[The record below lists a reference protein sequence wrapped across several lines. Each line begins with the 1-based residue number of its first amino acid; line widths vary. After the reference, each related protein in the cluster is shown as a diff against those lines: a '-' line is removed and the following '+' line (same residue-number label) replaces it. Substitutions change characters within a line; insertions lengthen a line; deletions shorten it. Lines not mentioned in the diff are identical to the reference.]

1 MRPST
6 LLTLAL
12 VLSPACLNAQNP
24 PPPAITGVPLDQ
36 ADEVEKYP
44 QCIPNAQSGYHGN
57 KCLVQIWRT
66 NPISPPAFTV
76 PAGIDVYVELLDTRW
91 NENVTFTVT
100 TTKVPPP
107 DVGAAALKNA
117 IPGLQ
122 TIIATQALNPTAHT
136 SIRSDTPDPGLI
148 AARELAAHID
158 ARQREIINSSNAVLT
173 DVQHATAAINCLSS
187 YEVIKTVEQ
196 PPGSTEQPKFRCSQ
210 AEMLTPSTF
219 DAAKGEAV
227 TLAQSAAEGNL
238 ALLDV
243 SDLDQV
249 VKSFYLTCL
258 TYFPISE
265 QGGEARTTC
274 RKVAVKLSNQ
284 EASID
289 TAVTDIQKVQDA
301 LLQTTQTIQFW
312 PGTPPKL
319 IYKITSQ
326 KHLNFSVVIAGTEI
340 VSKANSPIA
349 TVTINTAANSWVASV
364 GLGFSNLKYHTFAAT
379 PIIVAGQP
387 VLDSSGKVTTQVT
400 RTDTVPSVIAPV
412 GLLSYRLTKF
422 SRFNWENKCPG
433 GCSFLLS
440 GGVGANLTT
449 KSADFD
455 VGPSFQIGGVVI
467 TGAVHFGRDTRLTN
481 GVAVGQQL
489 GSSPPSSLPTTTAWV
504 TKYAITFTYSIP
516 IP

>member
-6 LLTLAL
+6 LLILAL
-12 VLSPACLNAQNP
+12 VVSPVCLNAQNP
-24 PPPAITGVPLDQ
+24 PAPIITGVPLDN
-36 ADEVEKYP
+36 AAEVEKYP
-44 QCIPNAQSGYHGN
+44 PCIPNAQSGYH
-57 KCLVQIWRT
+57 KKECLVQIWRT
-66 NPISPPAFTV
+66 NPISPPTFTV

-100 TTKVPPP
+100 TAKVAPP

-117 IPGLQ
+117 LPGLQ
-122 TIIATQALNPTAHT
+122 TIIAAQPITPTAEVYVLNPADDPDLNAVRALASHIDDRQKDI
-136 SIRSDTPDPGLI
+136 IRSSNGV
-148 AARELAAHID
+148 LA
-158 ARQREIINSSNAVLT
+158 
-173 DVQHATAAINCLSS
+173 DVQHATAGINCLSS
-187 YEVIKTVEQ
+187 YEVIKTVPQ
-196 PPGSTEQPKFRCSQ
+196 LKGPAKYSCSQ
-210 AEMLTPSTF
+210 AEMLTPGPSGIF
-219 DAAKGEAV
+219 ENAKNDAV
-227 TLAQSAAEGNL
+227 TLAQSAAASNL

-258 TYFPISE
+258 SYFPRDQQS
-265 QGGEARTTC
+265 GDARKTC
-274 RKVAVKLSNQ
+274 RDVADKLSNQ

-289 TAVTDIQKVQDA
+289 TAVTDIQKAQDA
-301 LLQTTQTIQFW
+301 LLQNAQTIQFW
-312 PGTPPKL
+312 PGTPEKL

-326 KHLNFSVVIAGTEI
+326 KHLNFSVAIAGTEI
-340 VSKANSPIA
+340 VSKANSTIA
-349 TVTINTAANSWVASV
+349 TVTINTTANSWVVSV
-364 GLGFSNLKYHTFAAT
+364 GLGFSNLTYHTFAAT
-379 PIIVAGQP
+379 PIIVDGKP
-387 VLDSSGKVTTQVT
+387 VLDPSGKVTTQVT
-400 RTDTVPSVIAPV
+400 RTDTVPSVIAPL
-412 GLLSYRLTKF
+412 GLLSYRLTPI
-422 SRFNWENKCPG
+422 SRFNWENRCPG

-467 TGAVHFGRDTRLTN
+467 TGAAHFGRDTRLTN

>member
-1 MRPST
+1 MRRSA

-12 VLSPACLNAQNP
+12 ALSPVCLNAQNQP
-24 PPPAITGVPLDQ
+24 PSIIVGVPLDE
-36 ADEVEKYP
+36 AAMVEGYP

-57 KCLVQIWRT
+57 RCLVQIWRT
-66 NPISPPAFTV
+66 NPISPPTFTV
-76 PAGIDVYVELLDTRW
+76 PAGIEVYVELLDTRW

-100 TTKVPPP
+100 TTKTPPP

-122 TIIATQALNPTAHT
+122 SIIAKQPLTPTAHT
-136 SIRSDTPDPGLI
+136 AIEDTQDPGLT
-148 AARELAAHID
+148 AARALASHIDERQGEIIASSNEVLAA
-158 ARQREIINSSNAVLT
+158 
-173 DVQHATAAINCLSS
+173 VQHASAAINCLSS
-187 YEVIKTVEQ
+187 YQVIRTIVQ
-196 PPGSTEQPKFRCSQ
+196 PTGLPKYGCSQ
-210 AEMLTPSTF
+210 AEMLTPRTF
-219 DAAKGEAV
+219 DTAKNEAV
-227 TLAQSAAEGNL
+227 TLAQSAAAANL

-243 SDLDQV
+243 ADLDQV

-258 TYFPISE
+258 TYFPASQ
-265 QGGEARTTC
+265 QGSEARMTC
-274 RKVAVKLSNQ
+274 RKVAEKLSNQ
-284 EASID
+284 ETSID
-289 TAVTDIQKVQDA
+289 TAVTDIQKAQDA

-349 TVTINTAANSWVASV
+349 TVTINTTANSWVASV
-364 GLGFSNLKYHTFAAT
+364 GIGFSNLTYHTFAAT
-379 PIIVAGQP
+379 PIIVNGKP
-387 VLDSSGKVTTQVT
+387 VLDSSGKALTQVT
-400 RTDTVPSVIAPV
+400 RTDTIPSVIAPV
-412 GLLSYRLTKF
+412 ALLSYRLTPI
-422 SRFNWENKCPG
+422 SRFKWENKCPG

-455 VGPSFQIGGVVI
+455 VGPSFQIGGVVV

-489 GSSPPSSLPTTTAWV
+489 GSSPPSVLPTTTSWV
-504 TKYAITFTYSIP
+504 AKYAVVLTYSIP